1 MIPYEKRGCVISLD
15 NSWRI
20 TVDHRMHIT
29 CCACAYQL
37 LCKRT
42 TVVVRPKILSFS
54 TTYTMFF
61 NNISVIF
68 QQKEGESLTYDTPS
82 FLFLFKFSYRIFI
95 QQEIKYVH
103 KYDAIIVLVF
113 FDEVACYSHTS

>member
-20 TVDHRMHIT
+20 TVDYRMHIT

-68 QQKEGESLTYDTPS
+68 QQKEGESLTYDPPS
-82 FLFLFKFSYRIFI
+82 LLKSDTQLILSCNIILKLIIPILQPFGNIFPIFHKALFLLF
-95 QQEIKYVH
+95 
-103 KYDAIIVLVF
+103 
-113 FDEVACYSHTS
+113 